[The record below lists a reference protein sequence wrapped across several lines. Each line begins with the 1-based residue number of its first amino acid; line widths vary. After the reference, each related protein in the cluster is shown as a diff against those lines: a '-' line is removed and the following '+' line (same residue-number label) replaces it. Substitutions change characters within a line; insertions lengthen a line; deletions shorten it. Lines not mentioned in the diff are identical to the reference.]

1 MQRQRWIVLFGW
13 LGVMLALLGAAY
25 PIVNDIG
32 SSAAAQQDGTA
43 PTTTTESSPEAVI
56 PEASPSAATPVAGLP
71 ADGPA
76 PIFLTDR
83 WRIALTYAAMTAD
96 VPLLELES
104 RSGRDWVVVIADV
117 TNWSTEDDAFAP
129 ASFGIRAAG
138 EEEGSGFARQTTEDS
153 AERLEIE
160 PRDIGAGVEIDAG
173 DTTRLVLVFRILSTD
188 AELFLAYNGD
198 ELSLTLPFA
207 RGGSLDRL
215 PEIVEAPELDE
226 IEITDVLDGA
236 SLEVD
241 DDPVRLAGVDAPREG
256 ECFAGQAT
264 TRLERLAGDEALVE
278 DDPDS
283 DAVYVWIEDED
294 GIRTLLNNS
303 VIAAG
308 SAAFLEGT
316 TGAFAALLAESD
328 RQARTDLAGL
338 WGACTS
344 QHGTGRSIEPET
356 SSLALR
362 SDGETRPYAPWVA
375 WSPLIVTKPDGT
387 AWIFFSAEPTEG
399 GDAGNKRLYYSRYDT
414 ASGNWSTARA
424 MRGGEVQM
432 GPSAVVD
439 QDGVVHVVF
448 CDRAEDVEGVFSEIM
463 YTKENGEGGWTDP
476 VPVARLDSSGYQ
488 LSPSLAID
496 REGGLHVSWQDQRA
510 FAEEARD
517 ASPSNADIFVSDL
530 GPDGVWTI
538 PVLVNTHYSDAV
550 ASRPQIV
557 ADGDRL
563 VAIWSV
569 YAAEIGL
576 NAAVRVE
583 WSTRPLDGPFDWTP
597 PQPLVVG
604 RGESFGG
611 RLLDLE
617 ADPTGGVVFV
627 YGRQAND
634 TFLFLRRLA
643 PGASEWGG
651 DTLLTF
657 GDRGTFPSVTISQEG
672 VVYVVYN
679 VGNAGVVDVGAVAIP
694 YRSIQPGPE
703 VVLTADQENTQGR
716 PIVATDVTGRP
727 WIVYFSEPPG
737 GAANEVRVLRNAEI
751 PVVAQDT
758 DLSDDTASAEDQ

>member
-1 MQRQRWIVLFGW
+1 V
-13 LGVMLALLGAAY
+13 
-25 PIVNDIG
+25 
-32 SSAAAQQDGTA
+32 
-43 PTTTTESSPEAVI
+43 
-56 PEASPSAATPVAGLP
+56 
-71 ADGPA
+71 
-76 PIFLTDR
+76 
-83 WRIALTYAAMTAD
+83 
-96 VPLLELES
+96 
-104 RSGRDWVVVIADV
+104 
-117 TNWSTEDDAFAP
+117 
-129 ASFGIRAAG
+129 
-138 EEEGSGFARQTTEDS
+138 
-153 AERLEIE
+153 
-160 PRDIGAGVEIDAG
+160 
-173 DTTRLVLVFRILSTD
+173 
-188 AELFLAYNGD
+188 
-198 ELSLTLPFA
+198 
-207 RGGSLDRL
+207 
-215 PEIVEAPELDE
+215 
-226 IEITDVLDGA
+226 
-236 SLEVD
+236 
-241 DDPVRLAGVDAPREG
+241 
-256 ECFAGQAT
+256 
-264 TRLERLAGDEALVE
+264 LVE
-278 DDPDS
+278 DDPAS
-283 DAVYVWIEDED
+283 DGVYVWVEDED
-294 GIRTLLNNS
+294 GIRTLLNHS

-316 TGAFAALLAESD
+316 TGPFAAYLAEAD
-328 RQARTDLAGL
+328 RVALSDLAGL

-344 QHGTGRSIEPET
+344 QHGTGRSTEPET
-356 SSLALR
+356 TSLALR
-362 SDGETRPYAPWVA
+362 SDGEARPYAPWVA
-375 WSPLIVTKPDGT
+375 WSPLIVTKPDGS

-414 ASGNWSTARA
+414 TSGNWSTARA

-439 QDGVVHVVF
+439 QDGVVHLVF
-448 CDRAEDVEGVFSEIM
+448 CDRARDEEGVYSEIM

-476 VPVARLDSSGYQ
+476 VPVARLESSGYQ

-496 REGGLHVSWQDQRA
+496 REGILHVAWQDQRA
-510 FAEEARD
+510 FALEAQT

-569 YAAEIGL
+569 YAAEVGL

-617 ADPTGGVVFV
+617 ADPTGGVVLV
-627 YGRQAND
+627 YGRQATD
-634 TFLFLRRLA
+634 TFLFLRRLK
-643 PGASEWGG
+643 PGANEWGG

-679 VGNAGVVDVGAVAIP
+679 VGNAGTVDVGAVAIP

-703 VVLTADQENTQGR
+703 VVLTTDQENTQGR

-727 WIVYFSEPPG
+727 WIVYFSEPAG
-737 GAANEVRVLRNAEI
+737 GAANEVRILRNAEI
-751 PVVAQDT
+751 PVVAQETELSEESADADT
-758 DLSDDTASAEDQ
+758 GE